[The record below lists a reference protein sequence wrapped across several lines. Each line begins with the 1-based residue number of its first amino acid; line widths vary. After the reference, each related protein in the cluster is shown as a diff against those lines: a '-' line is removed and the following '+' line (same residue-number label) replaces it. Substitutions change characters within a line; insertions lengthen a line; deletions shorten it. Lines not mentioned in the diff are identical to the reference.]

1 MIKCRLPIHSLPDR
15 RLTHLRRYL
24 PLGHPF
30 CALLHEQDL
39 HGGEDDLEIFE
50 QAGTGDVHEIQQQ
63 LVVGG
68 GVVLAVDLGVAGE
81 AAFGLEPQVPLG
93 HFFGVLGGNLG
104 TFGPGS
110 YNGHIPLEDVQQLG
124 QFVEADG
131 PDEPA
136 HSRYPGIVLAGA
148 EPGHAVF
155 FGIHAHAAEFQHGED
170 LAVLRQPF
178 LAVEDVAAVGVFD
191 GRRHA
196 YHDGREHHQGHQG
209 QDDVEEP
216 FEEQVFRAGI
226 VALDG
231 HHGQVE
237 QVDLFSAVH
246 DHVADAGDHVG
257 ADLMGHTVFGDDVP
271 VVAVE
276 AAAENH
282 LGALQ
287 GIGQLGQGFVHGHH
301 GLHVEVHIHA
311 VLLHQGVHV
320 LALAQDDHGLLGRK
334 HMEVPLVGSHGPEH
348 DEHKLQ
354 QERGHKGER
363 ADVHPVHQQGDQV
376 HEDVADKGG
385 QGLAVDQFVDAA
397 DMQGETVVQM
407 GGEIV
412 EQAKQE
418 HHDQVAPMVERSPQ
432 LGFVKV

>member
-1 MIKCRLPIHSLPDR
+1 MSTEYFSPIESLPHHI
-15 RLTHLRRYL
+15 RLHIRRYL

-30 CALLHEQDL
+30 CALLHEQNL
-39 HGGEDDLEIFE
+39 HRGENDFEVLE
-50 QAGTGDVHEIQQQ
+50 QAGPGDVHQIQQQ
-63 LVVGG
+63 FVVGG

-81 AAFGLEPQVPLG
+81 SAFGLEPQVPLR

-104 TFGPGS
+104 AFGS
-110 YNGHIPLEDVQQLG
+110 WAYDGHISLEDVQQLG
-124 QFVEADG
+124 QFVKTDG

-136 HSRYPGIVLAGA
+136 HSRYPGIVFAGA

-155 FGIHAHAAEFQHGED
+155 FGIHTHAAEFQYGEH
-170 LAVLRQPF
+170 LAIFREPF
-178 LAVEDVAAVGVFD
+178 LAVEDVAAVGVLD

-196 YHDGREHHQGHQG
+196 HHNGGKHHQGHQG
-209 QDDVEEP
+209 QDNVEEP

-237 QVDLFSAVH
+237 QVDLFGAVH

-257 ADLMGHTVFGDDVP
+257 ADLMGHAVLRDDVP

-276 AAAENH
+276 AAAEH
-282 LGALQ
+282 HFAALQ
-287 GIGQLGQGFVHGHH
+287 GARQVRQGVVHADH
-301 GLHVEVHIHA
+301 GTHVEVHVHA
-311 VLLHQGVHV
+311 VLLYQGVHV

-397 DMQGETVVQM
+397 DVQGKTVVQV
-407 GGEIV
+407 GGKVV

-418 HHDQVAPMVERSPQ
+418 HHDQVAPMVERCP
-432 LGFVKV
+432 